1 MFATLSVIKA
11 EGVAGKGFAD
21 EGIAMAAK
29 IRQRTGR
36 SRFMPGGMVRL
47 QKYVKLS
54 FLQRL
59 LYIYTMN
66 LIADSGST
74 KTSWCLVP
82 EGTKA
87 GSPVCR
93 TRGINP
99 FYQNGRTILSLLRKE
114 FCSGFGPPDQ
124 VFFYGAGCGDEKS
137 KAIVRRPLMTF
148 FATDS
153 VFVDSDLMAAARALC
168 QTEEGLACILGTGS
182 NSCYYNG
189 REIAG
194 HVPSLG
200 YILGDEGSG
209 ADIGRRL
216 VSDILKN
223 QVSAAL
229 RAKFFES
236 FRLTPAEILERVYK
250 NPFPNR
256 FLATFTHFAG
266 EYRSEPEIYTLVK
279 SGFTRFFTRNIRQY
293 REAERLPVHFTGSI
307 AWVFADILRE
317 SARENGFQI
326 GLIQPDPLEGLIRY
340 HRTVTP

>member
-1 MFATLSVIKA
+1 
-11 EGVAGKGFAD
+11 
-21 EGIAMAAK
+21 
-29 IRQRTGR
+29 
-36 SRFMPGGMVRL
+36 MVL
-47 QKYVKLS
+47 NQKYTKLS
-54 FLQRL
+54 FLQCI

-74 KTSWCLVP
+74 KTNWCLVP
-82 EGTKA
+82 EGGA
-87 GSPVCR
+87 GPLLCR

-99 FYQNGRTILSLLRKE
+99 FYQNGREILTLLRKD
-114 FCSGFGPPDQ
+114 FCPGFMHADN
-124 VFFYGAGCGDEKS
+124 VYFYGAGCGDEKS
-137 KAIVRRPLMTF
+137 KAIVKRPLMTF
-148 FATDS
+148 FTPES
-153 VFVDSDLMAAARALC
+153 VSVDSDLMAAARALC
-168 QTEEGLACILGTGS
+168 QTDEGLACILGTGS

-223 QVSAAL
+223 QVSSTL
-229 RAKFFES
+229 RDEFFEAC
-236 FRLTPAEILERVYK
+236 RLTPVEILEKVYK

-256 FLATFTHFAG
+256 FLATFTRFAG
-266 EYRSEPEIYTLVK
+266 EHLSDPEIYRLVK

-307 AWVFADILRE
+307 AWVFADILKE
-317 SARENGFQI
+317 SAHENGFQVGMI
-326 GLIQPDPLEGLIRY
+326 MPDPMEGLIRY
-340 HRTVTP
+340 HKNVPL